1 MSVGLIEA
9 ARRSRANANELRSG
23 FVKATPNE
31 ERDVR
36 VMAATRDPSSIRAL
50 ISAFPHFFA
59 GLPRSDCGD
68 RPGGRSLKTFEG
80 SPHRSRASRCWFGVT
95 FFRMNCQLACFSGHG
110 DTEFIKAALRT
121 RRDVTCQIPNEST
134 EL

>member
-36 VMAATRDPSSIRAL
+36 VMAATMDHSSIRAL
-50 ISAFPHFFA
+50 IGAFPHFFA

-68 RPGGRSLKTFEG
+68 RPGGRAS
-80 SPHRSRASRCWFGVT
+80 SSASRRSVLIALPAAERTTCAGEITSQRQPWV
-95 FFRMNCQLACFSGHG
+95 FRYRAQPYPQGPAS
-110 DTEFIKAALRT
+110 
-121 RRDVTCQIPNEST
+121 
-134 EL
+134 